1 MQIVVTP
8 GMKLED
14 IEKMHILNTFKYCG
28 GDRAKTA
35 HCLGVSI
42 RTIGNK
48 LEQYKK
54 EDEKEGKRLDEVKRQ
69 REEFQQRQRG
79 IHPAQFGQASSA
91 LRSFDLR
98 PEEGGFQSTTEVKSQ
113 SEMPLPERQEVQNVL
128 PNEATNLHS
137 QKSRRPIPRED
148 GFSGPGI

>member
-14 IEKMHILNTFKYCG
+14 IEKMHILSTFKYCG

-35 HCLGVSI
+35 NCLGISI
-42 RTIGNK
+42 RTVGNK

-54 EDEKEGKRLDEVKRQ
+54 EDEKEEKRLDAIKRE
-69 REEFQQRQRG
+69 RAEFLLRQRG

-91 LRSFDLR
+91 ERSFDIR
-98 PEEGGFQSTTEVKSQ
+98 FEGDGFQSTPKAGAEQAMSVS
-113 SEMPLPERQEVQNVL
+113 ERQEVQGVL
-128 PNEATNLHS
+128 SEQVTDLNS
-137 QKSRRPIPRED
+137 KKSRTRLPRED
-148 GFSGPGI
+148 GFSGPGL